1 MRSFIF
7 LSALLLV
14 VSVGC
19 KPTTETRADEIA
31 AAKAAAEKPVET
43 EMVKAEAGVGKE
55 GQKLKGKEGI
65 LITPVKTLFNTK
77 QRIEFEF
84 RLEPALR
91 LYEGANGHRPKTHEE
106 FMEKIIKFNN
116 IKLPELPAGQ
126 EYVYDPAKGELMV
139 KRPK

>member
-19 KPTTETRADEIA
+19 KPPTETRADEIA

-106 FMEKIIKFNN
+106 FMEKILSLIH
-116 IKLPELPAGQ
+116 I
-126 EYVYDPAKGELMV
+126 
-139 KRPK
+139 